1 MAVEQIVEPEVN
13 LDIAIPKE
21 VYDSIDDETFE
32 MEGVEP
38 SEMEGVEPS
47 EELDGEPSDGD
58 KSETTTEA
66 QKEPESDEVD
76 EPSDGQSDEA
86 EGEEEVQ
93 TEYISNIDV
102 ADDEELVY
110 EDVEGNDV
118 PFDTIIDDWENNR
131 KWKKTNT
138 EEAQSIAKEK
148 SDFADM
154 VSRLSGEKVKEALA
168 DVDFMEAVDDYYEGK
183 DKNPLRHVEELETYT
198 EEEQNLLNE
207 KVRLE
212 VEKDIFAL
220 QKTDKALEKEENVQA
235 LIDYASEN
243 GLRLPEAHKLM
254 NYDKISDELKT
265 RTKELRSAKKSPK
278 KKVEASEAK
287 GKGIKTE
294 GYEKEARDW
303 DEARSR
309 ASKDWDSLMTT
320 N

>member
-1 MAVEQIVEPEVN
+1 MADQQLNEPEVN

-38 SEMEGVEPS
+38 SE
-47 EELDGEPSDGD
+47 ELDGEPSDGD

-66 QKEPESDEVD
+66 QKQPESDEVD

-86 EGEEEVQ
+86 EDEEEVQ
-93 TEYISNIDV
+93 IEDISDIEL

-110 EDVEGNDV
+110 EDEDGNETPLQDIV
-118 PFDTIIDDWENNR
+118 DDWNNDR
-131 KWKKTNT
+131 EWKRSNT
-138 EEAQSIAKEK
+138 EKAQSIAEEK
-148 SDFADM
+148 STFEDM
-154 VSRLSGEKVKEALA
+154 VSQLSGDKVKEALA
-168 DVDFMEAVDDYYEGK
+168 DEDFMEAVDDYYEGK
-183 DKNPLRHVEELETYT
+183 ENNPLRHVEELETYT
-198 EEEQNLLNE
+198 EEEQNLLTE

-220 QKTDKALEKEENVQA
+220 QKVDTSLEKEANIQE

-265 RTKELRSAKKSPK
+265 RTKELKNAKKSPK
-278 KKVEASEAK
+278 KQVEASEAK

-309 ASKDWDSLMTT
+309 ASKDWDSLMAT

>member
-1 MAVEQIVEPEVN
+1 MAVEQIIEPEVN

-38 SEMEGVEPS
+38 SE
-47 EELDGEPSDGD
+47 ELDGEPSDGD
-58 KSETTTEA
+58 KSETTTEN

-86 EGEEEVQ
+86 EDDEEEVQ
-93 TEYISNIDV
+93 IEDISDIEL

-110 EDVEGNDV
+110 EDEDGNETPLQDIV
-118 PFDTIIDDWENNR
+118 DDWNNDR
-131 KWKKTNT
+131 EWKRSNT
-138 EEAQSIAKEK
+138 EKAQSIAEEK
-148 SDFADM
+148 STFEDM
-154 VSRLSGEKVKEALA
+154 VSRLSGDKVKEALA
-168 DVDFMEAVDDYYEGK
+168 DEDFMEAVDDYYEGK
-183 DKNPLRHVEELETYT
+183 ENNPLRHVEELETYT

-212 VEKDIFAL
+212 VEKDIFSL
-220 QKTDKALEKEENVQA
+220 QKTDKALEKEDNVQK

-278 KKVEASEAK
+278 KKVEANEAK

-303 DEARSR
+303 DEARLR

>member
-1 MAVEQIVEPEVN
+1 MAQEITEPEVN

-21 VYDSIDDETFE
+21 VYDSIDDESFE

-38 SEMEGVEPS
+38 SEEAEPTK
-47 EELDGEPSDGD
+47 ELDGEPSDGD

-66 QKEPESDEVD
+66 QKEPESSEAD
-76 EPSDGQSDEA
+76 EPSDGQSDDAEA
-86 EGEEEVQ
+86 EEEEIQ
-93 TEYISNIDV
+93 IEDIGDIEL
-102 ADDEELVY
+102 ADDEELVW
-110 EDVEGNDV
+110 EDEDGNETPLEAIV
-118 PFDTIIDDWENNR
+118 DDWNNDR
-131 KWKKTNT
+131 EWKKSNT
-138 EEAQSIAKEK
+138 EKAQSVAEEK
-148 SDFADM
+148 TAFADM
-154 VSRLSGEKVKEALA
+154 VSRLSGDKVKEALA
-168 DVDFMEAVDDYYEGK
+168 DEDFMEAVDDYYEGK

-198 EEEQNLLNE
+198 VEEQNLLDE

-212 VEKDIFAL
+212 VEKDIFSL
-220 QKTDKALEKEENVQA
+220 QKTDKSLEKDDNIQE

-243 GLRLPEAHKLM
+243 GLRLPEANKLM
-254 NYDKISDELKT
+254 NYDKISEELKT

-278 KKVEASEAK
+278 KQVEASEAK

-309 ASKDWDSLMTT
+309 ASKSWDSLMNT

>member
-1 MAVEQIVEPEVN
+1 MAVEQIIEPEVN

-21 VYDSIDDETFE
+21 VYDSIDDESF
-32 MEGVEP
+32 
-38 SEMEGVEPS
+38 EMEGVEPS

-86 EGEEEVQ
+86 EDDEEEVQ
-93 TEYISNIDV
+93 IEDISDIEL

-110 EDVEGNDV
+110 EDEDGNETPLQAIV
-118 PFDTIIDDWENNR
+118 DDWNNDR
-131 KWKKTNT
+131 EWKKSNT
-138 EEAQSIAKEK
+138 EKAQSLAEEK
-148 SDFADM
+148 TAFADM
-154 VSRLSGEKVKEALA
+154 VSKLSGEKVKEALA
-168 DVDFMEAVDDYYEGK
+168 DDDFMEAVDDYYEGK

-220 QKTDKALEKEENVQA
+220 QKTDKALEKEDNVQK

-254 NYDKISDELKT
+254 NYDKISEELKT

>member
-1 MAVEQIVEPEVN
+1 MADQQLNEPEVN

-21 VYDSIDDETFE
+21 VYDSIDDETF
-32 MEGVEP
+32 
-38 SEMEGVEPS
+38 EMEGVEPS

-86 EGEEEVQ
+86 EDEEEVQ
-93 TEYISNIDV
+93 IEDISDIEL

-110 EDVEGNDV
+110 EDEDGNETPLQDIV
-118 PFDTIIDDWENNR
+118 DDWNNDR
-131 KWKKTNT
+131 EWKRSNT
-138 EEAQSIAKEK
+138 EKAQSIAEEK
-148 SDFADM
+148 STFEDM
-154 VSRLSGEKVKEALA
+154 VSQLSGDKVKEALA
-168 DVDFMEAVDDYYEGK
+168 DEDFMEAVDDYYEGK
-183 DKNPLRHVEELETYT
+183 ENNPLRHVEELETYT
-198 EEEQNLLNE
+198 EEEQNLLTE

-220 QKTDKALEKEENVQA
+220 QKVDTSLEKEANIQE

-265 RTKELRSAKKSPK
+265 RTKELKNAKKSPK
-278 KKVEASEAK
+278 KQVEASEAK

-309 ASKDWDSLMTT
+309 ASKDWDSLMAT

>member
-1 MAVEQIVEPEVN
+1 MAEQLIEPEVN

-38 SEMEGVEPS
+38 SEGEEPS
-47 EELDGEPSDGD
+47 KELDGEPSDGD
-58 KSETTTEA
+58 KSETTTED
-66 QKEPESDEVD
+66 QKETESSEAD
-76 EPSDGQSDEA
+76 EPSDGHSDEA
-86 EGEEEVQ
+86 ESDEEEVQ
-93 TEYISNIDV
+93 IEDIGDIEL
-102 ADDEELVY
+102 ADDEELIW
-110 EDVEGNDV
+110 EDEDGNETPLQAIV
-118 PFDTIIDDWENNR
+118 DDWNNDR
-131 KWKKTNT
+131 EWKKSNT
-138 EEAQSIAKEK
+138 EKAQSIAEEK
-148 SDFADM
+148 SAFADM
-154 VSRLSGEKVKEALA
+154 VSQLSGDKVKEALA
-168 DVDFMEAVDDYYEGK
+168 DEDFMEAVDDYYEGK
-183 DKNPLRHVEELETYT
+183 ENNPLRHVEKLETYT
-198 EEEQNLLNE
+198 EEEQTLLTE

-220 QKTDKALEKEENVQA
+220 QKTDKSLEKEENIQA

-265 RTKELRSAKKSPK
+265 RTQELKSAKKSPK
-278 KKVEASEAK
+278 KQVVAKEAK

-294 GYEKEARDW
+294 GYEKKPRDW
-303 DEARSR
+303 DEARQR